1 MRDLIEVDGTN
12 SASVLQALRA
22 ALDLSGPAV
31 LPVPPVLA
39 VPNDHG
45 DDGGIVAAP
54 RAETPKTVD
63 QRVAVVVETSGST
76 GRPKRV
82 ALSADAVLASAA
94 AANAQLGGPGQ
105 WLLALPAHYIAGI
118 NVLAR
123 SIVSGTEPVMIADGT
138 FKPKSFIAAAAS
150 MNSSARYTSLVP
162 TQLARLLES
171 EAAIEVLRAF
181 DRVLLGGQMAAAT
194 LVDSARAAGI
204 TVTRTYGSSET
215 CGGCVWDGSA
225 IGDTQLRITD
235 GRVEIAGSV
244 LAEGYLDDPRRS
256 AGAFRMSDGVRWYRS
271 DDLGELRDGSL
282 MVSGRAD
289 DVIVSGGV
297 KVSLS
302 AVELIVRTVAGQST
316 AVVVGAPHPE
326 WGETPV
332 VVTST
337 AVALET
343 VRETVAA
350 ALGREAA
357 PMRVVHVDIMP
368 TLASGKPDRLAIASL
383 AFH

>member
-1 MRDLIEVDGTN
+1 MRELIEVDATDQG
-12 SASVLQALRA
+12 AVLTALRA

-31 LPVPPVLA
+31 LPVPAHHV
-39 VPNDHG
+39 G
-45 DDGGIVAAP
+45 DSEVASAQ
-54 RAETPKTVD
+54 RAETPPTVD

-94 AANAQLGGPGQ
+94 ASNAQLGRTGQ

-123 SIVSGTEPVMIADGT
+123 SIVSGTEPVMIADGS
-138 FKPKSFIAAAAS
+138 FKPKSFIAAAAGMDVS
-150 MNSSARYTSLVP
+150 PRYTSLVP

-171 EAAIEVLRAF
+171 DAAVEALRGF
-181 DRVLLGGQMAAAT
+181 DRVLVGGQMTAAT
-194 LVDSARAAGI
+194 LVGSARTAGI
-204 TVTRTYGSSET
+204 AVTRTYGSTET
-215 CGGCVWDGSA
+215 CGGCVWDGA
-225 IGDTQLRITD
+225 PIGDTQLRILD

-256 AGAFRMSDGVRWYRS
+256 AGAFRMRDGVRWYRS
-271 DDLGELRDGSL
+271 DDLGELNEGIL
-282 MVSGRAD
+282 TVVGRAD
-289 DVIVSGGV
+289 DVIVSGGI
-297 KVSLS
+297 KVSLA
-302 AVELIVRTVAGQST
+302 AVERLVQTLPGQSD
-316 AVVVGAPHPE
+316 AVVVAAPHPE

-337 AVALET
+337 AISLDI

-350 ALGREAA
+350 SLGRAA
-357 PMRVVHVDIMP
+357 GPSRVVHVDILP

-383 AFH
+383 AMH

>member
-12 SASVLQALRA
+12 PTSVLKALRA

-31 LPVPPVLA
+31 LPVP
-39 VPNDHG
+39 NGHG
-45 DDGGIVAAP
+45 DDGRIVGAP
-54 RAETPKTVD
+54 RAESPKTVD

-94 AANAQLGGPGQ
+94 ASNAQLGGPGQ

-123 SIVSGTEPVMIADGT
+123 SIVSGTEPVMITDGS
-138 FKPKSFIAAAAS
+138 FKAKSFTAAAAS
-150 MNSSARYTSLVP
+150 MDALPRYTSLVP

-171 EAAIEVLRAF
+171 DTAVDALRGF

-215 CGGCVWDGSA
+215 CGGCVWDGAA

-235 GRVEIAGSV
+235 GRVEIAGGV

-271 DDLGELRDGSL
+271 DDLGDLQDGIL
-282 MVSGRAD
+282 TVSGRAD

-302 AVELIVRTVAGQST
+302 AVERVVHTLPGQST
-316 AVVVGAPHPE
+316 AVVVGAPHPD

-337 AVALET
+337 AVSLET
-343 VRETVAA
+343 VREVVAA

-357 PMRVVHVDIMP
+357 PMRVVHVDILP